1 MSGPQIRAGQ
11 GKRMHLTEI
20 QAASGVPFL
29 VPIKKEKREKQID
42 ARAQGASS
50 SYTHTIRFTPLLQA
64 GDDFLR

>member
-1 MSGPQIRAGQ
+1 
-11 GKRMHLTEI
+11 MHLTEI

-29 VPIKKEKREKQID
+29 VRIKKEKREKQID

-50 SYTHTIRFTPLLQA
+50 SYTHASQFTSLLQA